1 MQNVL
6 SEVLTL
12 FPGPFIHIGGDE
24 AAKAKWQASLAI
36 QARIQAFGVGDERGL
51 QSWFIRQMDA
61 FLTAHGRRLIGWDEI
76 LEGGLAPNAT
86 VMSWRGTQGGIEAAR
101 AGHDVVMAPDS
112 HTYFDH
118 YQSRDTG
125 DEPIAIGGFLPLD
138 TVYSYEPVPA
148 ELSPADARHILG
160 AQGQVWTEY
169 MKDPRKVEYMA
180 FPRMCALAEVVWT
193 PAALKDYGNFR
204 ERLVTH
210 LRRLEALDV
219 NFRRPD

>member
-1 MQNVL
+1 MGTVGIL
-6 SEVLTL
+6 GGT
-12 FPGPFIHIGGDE
+12 GPAGRGV
-24 AAKAKWQASLAI
+24 AVRMAS
-36 QARIQAFGVGDERGL
+36 
-51 QSWFIRQMDA
+51 
-61 FLTAHGRRLIGWDEI
+61 
-76 LEGGLAPNAT
+76 
-86 VMSWRGTQGGIEAAR
+86 

-118 YQSRDTG
+118 YQSRDTSA
-125 DEPIAIGGFLPLD
+125 EPIAIGGFLPLD
-138 TVYSYEPVPA
+138 TVYAYEPVPA
-148 ELSPADARHILG
+148 ELAPAEARHILG